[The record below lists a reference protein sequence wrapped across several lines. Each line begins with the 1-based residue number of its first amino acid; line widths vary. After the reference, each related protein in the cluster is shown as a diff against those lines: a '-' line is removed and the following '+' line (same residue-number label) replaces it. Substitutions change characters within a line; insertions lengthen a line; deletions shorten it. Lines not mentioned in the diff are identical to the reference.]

1 MMENQE
7 ILQALAS
14 ILSGAKN
21 KTEEKSAKLKVK
33 VVADD
38 KGLRVRPY
46 ESNPELGYVQ
56 VQEVEIAN
64 SSLTWKRRRK
74 RTALVKGNV
83 DVLQDWLAEYKGAT
97 LPGKIVIQ
105 EFLEDEIP
113 DNIRR
118 EFFPS
123 EDSANFDDIYESY
136 VKRAGDDGVELMSDD
151 QRIFRFQ
158 IYDEFDELEDIF
170 VKHENSDQVR
180 QAARERRV
188 KALEDAKKAAELEA
202 KAKEATDKADAKAKK
217 EEVVAEGDQPKLD

>member
-1 MMENQE
+1 MDQNEQ

-14 ILSGAKN
+14 LLSAN
-21 KTEEKSAKLKVK
+21 KVTKSDNSPKLKVK
-33 VVADD
+33 VVPDD

-46 ESNPELGYVQ
+46 ESNPELGFVQ

-83 DVLQDWLAEYKGAT
+83 DVLQDWLAEYKGTT

-105 EFLEDEIP
+105 EYLEEEIP
-113 DNIRR
+113 DDLRR
-118 EFFPS
+118 EFFPR
-123 EDSANFDDIYESY
+123 EDAPNFDDIYESY

-158 IYDEFDELEDIF
+158 IYDEFDELEDVFI
-170 VKHENSDQVR
+170 KHENTDQVR

-188 KALEDAKKAAELEA
+188 KALEEAKKLAEAEA
-202 KAKEATDKADAKAKK
+202 KKSEVKSEVTEGVTEDEAD
-217 EEVVAEGDQPKLD
+217 LS